1 MLRIVGLIVLALC
14 ATTSAYCDVY
24 KWVDTDGTV
33 HYSDQPA
40 PGTIKEEQTL
50 GIKSGTSGTE
60 APGTEKAAPKP
71 AGPKTYIEQDSEFRK
86 RQVEAEEKA
95 KKEQKAL
102 ADAKDRQQNCER
114 AQASLRALQSGVRMT
129 RVNEKGEREY
139 LDDNQRQQEMA
150 TAQKSADSWC
160 NPAK

>member
-1 MLRIVGLIVLALC
+1 MLRILSLIVLALC
-14 ATTSAYCDVY
+14 ATTSAYCEVY
-24 KWVDTDGTV
+24 KWVDPDGTV

-60 APGTEKAAPKP
+60 APGTGKAAPKP

-102 ADAKDRQQNCER
+102 AEAKEAQQNCER
-114 AQASLRALQSGVRMT
+114 ARSSLESLQTGQ
-129 RVNEKGEREY
+129 RVTVYNDKG
-139 LDDNQRQQEMA
+139 
-150 TAQKSADSWC
+150 
-160 NPAK
+160 